1 MNKSSA
7 VEVID
12 LAHYWHVVRR
22 QLKKIIALSVVATII
37 AVLVVLSLTPKFSA
51 TTTLLIESEEARIL
65 SIEEVYGM
73 SGNSSEYLLTQFE
86 ILKSRALA
94 QRVVN
99 ELNLINEPEY
109 NPFHKM
115 HGKNFSLKALIIGDA
130 EPPTEAEVLA
140 KTVDTFWEFISISPV
155 RKTQLVKISVES
167 ESPELAAKASNAVAN
182 AYIQSQLEAKVGLT
196 KQAVDWLSER
206 MGGLKDRLND
216 SENKLQGFRD
226 DNKLVD
232 VKGVGTLIA
241 KELDHITEKLV
252 DARSSRLEYQST
264 YEQLQAIKELNYE
277 SLSDLPVILRN
288 PLVIKLRENESTA
301 ELKVS
306 ELSKRYGPKHP
317 RMIAAQSDL
326 VAVQH
331 SMLVQMKR
339 LANGIKND
347 FLTAKVQEKS
357 LGQALKNAKA
367 EVTSI
372 NRTEFALSGYVR
384 EVKGN
389 RTLYDTFLKRIRET
403 SETGSLQTANARII
417 DPAVMPQK
425 PVKPKKSLIVALVMV
440 MSLMFG
446 VALAFLLDALD
457 ATIKNAEEVD
467 HKLGFGLLGI
477 LPLLKTNKDK
487 IDVQQSPE
495 KAPIRAFVHG
505 DNTGFKESVR
515 TLRTGVTLASLESP
529 VQVML
534 FTSTVPGEGKTTT
547 SANFSAACGQ
557 MEKVLLIDADMRRPT
572 IAKQL
577 NLPANSK
584 GLSNA
589 VAYPDTLDESIHH
602 VEDLNIDVMPSGP
615 IPPNPLELLASKNFQ
630 AVLAQLKGRYQKIII
645 DSAPTH
651 IVSDA
656 AYLSTLVDGVV
667 YVIKADSTNDKLVK
681 SGLKRLDESNARIL
695 GVVLNQLDLEK
706 EAKYGGDYSYSY
718 GAYDYSTNS

>member
-1 MNKSSA
+1 MNKPSS

-22 QLKKIIALSVVATII
+22 QLKKIVALSLVATII
-37 AVLVVLSLTPKFSA
+37 SVLVVLSLTPKYSA

-94 QRVVN
+94 ERVVK
-99 ELNLINEPEY
+99 ELNLVNVAEY
-109 NPFHKM
+109 NPAHSSNAK
-115 HGKNFSLKALIIGDA
+115 GFSIKEMLLGES
-130 EPPTEAEVLA
+130 EPLTKEQILA
-140 KTVDTFWEFISISPV
+140 KTVDTFWEKISISPV

-167 ESPELAAKASNAVAN
+167 ESAQLAAKASNAVAT

-206 MGGLKDRLND
+206 MGGLKNRLNE
-216 SENKLQGFRD
+216 SEDKLQGFRD
-226 DNKLVD
+226 KNQLVD

-252 DARSSRLEYQST
+252 DARSNRLEFQST
-264 YEQLQAIKELNYE
+264 YQQLQNIKEINFE
-277 SLSDLPVILRN
+277 SLSGLPVILRH
-288 PLVIKLRENESTA
+288 PLVIKLRENESAA
-301 ELKVS
+301 ELKVA
-306 ELSKRYGPKHP
+306 ELSKRYGIKHP

-326 VAVQH
+326 LAVKN

-339 LANGIKND
+339 LASGIKND
-347 FLTAKVQEKS
+347 FLTAQVQEKA
-357 LGQALKNAKA
+357 LEKALKKAKE
-367 EVTSI
+367 EVTVI
-372 NRTEFALSGYVR
+372 NRTEFALSSYVR

-403 SETGSLQTANARII
+403 SETGSLQTANARIV
-417 DPAVMPQK
+417 DPAVMPNH
-425 PVKPKKSLIVALVMV
+425 PVKPKKKLIVALVMI
-440 MSLMFG
+440 MSLMLG

-457 ATIKNAEEVD
+457 ATIKNAEDID
-467 HKLGFGLLGI
+467 HKLGFALLGI
-477 LPLLKTNKDK
+477 LPLLKSTKEK
-487 IDVQQSPE
+487 IDTAINPE

-577 NLPANSK
+577 NIPASSK

-602 VEDLNIDVMPSGP
+602 IEDLGIDVMPSGP

-630 AVLAQLKGRYQKIII
+630 EVLAQLKGRYQKIII

-681 SGLKRLDESNARIL
+681 SGLRRLDESNARIL

>member
-1 MNKSSA
+1 
-7 VEVID
+7 
-12 LAHYWHVVRR
+12 
-22 QLKKIIALSVVATII
+22 
-37 AVLVVLSLTPKFSA
+37 
-51 TTTLLIESEEARIL
+51 
-65 SIEEVYGM
+65 
-73 SGNSSEYLLTQFE
+73 
-86 ILKSRALA
+86 
-94 QRVVN
+94 
-99 ELNLINEPEY
+99 
-109 NPFHKM
+109 
-115 HGKNFSLKALIIGDA
+115 
-130 EPPTEAEVLA
+130 
-140 KTVDTFWEFISISPV
+140 
-155 RKTQLVKISVES
+155 
-167 ESPELAAKASNAVAN
+167 
-182 AYIQSQLEAKVGLT
+182 
-196 KQAVDWLSER
+196 
-206 MGGLKDRLND
+206 
-216 SENKLQGFRD
+216 
-226 DNKLVD
+226 
-232 VKGVGTLIA
+232 
-241 KELDHITEKLV
+241 
-252 DARSSRLEYQST
+252 
-264 YEQLQAIKELNYE
+264 
-277 SLSDLPVILRN
+277 
-288 PLVIKLRENESTA
+288 
-301 ELKVS
+301 
-306 ELSKRYGPKHP
+306 
-317 RMIAAQSDL
+317 
-326 VAVQH
+326 
-331 SMLVQMKR
+331 
-339 LANGIKND
+339 
-347 FLTAKVQEKS
+347 
-357 LGQALKNAKA
+357 
-367 EVTSI
+367 
-372 NRTEFALSGYVR
+372 
-384 EVKGN
+384 
-389 RTLYDTFLKRIRET
+389 
-403 SETGSLQTANARII
+403 
-417 DPAVMPQK
+417 
-425 PVKPKKSLIVALVMV
+425 
-440 MSLMFG
+440 
-446 VALAFLLDALD
+446 LDALD

-477 LPLLKTNKDK
+477 LPLLKIAKDK
-487 IDVQQSPE
+487 VDVQQDPE

-505 DNTGFKESVR
+505 DNTGFRESVR

-667 YVIKADSTNDKLVK
+667 YVVKADSTNDKLVK

>member
-1 MNKSSA
+1 MNKPSA

-22 QLKKIIALSVVATII
+22 QLKKIIALSLVATII
-37 AVLVVLSLTPKFSA
+37 SVLVVLSLTPKYSA

-94 QRVVN
+94 ERVVK
-99 ELNLINEPEY
+99 ELNLVNVAEY
-109 NPFHKM
+109 NPVHPSNAK
-115 HGKNFSLKALIIGDA
+115 GFSLKKMILGESDPLTQEQI
-130 EPPTEAEVLA
+130 LA
-140 KTVDTFWEFISISPV
+140 KTVDTFWEKISISPV

-167 ESPELAAKASNAVAN
+167 ESAQLAAKASNAVAS

-206 MGGLKDRLND
+206 MGGLKNRLNE
-216 SENKLQGFRD
+216 SEDKLQGFRD
-226 DNKLVD
+226 KNQLVD

-252 DARSSRLEYQST
+252 DARSNRLEFQST
-264 YEQLQAIKELNYE
+264 YQQLQAIKEINFE
-277 SLSDLPVILRN
+277 SLSGLPVILRH
-288 PLVIKLRENESTA
+288 PLVIKLRENESAA
-301 ELKVS
+301 ELKVA
-306 ELSKRYGPKHP
+306 ELSKRYGAKHP

-326 VAVQH
+326 LAVKN

-339 LANGIKND
+339 LASGIKND
-347 FLTAKVQEKS
+347 FLTAQVQEKA
-357 LGQALKNAKA
+357 LEKALKKAKE
-367 EVTSI
+367 EVAVI
-372 NRTEFALSGYVR
+372 NKTEFALSSYVR

-403 SETGSLQTANARII
+403 SETGSLQTANARIV
-417 DPAVMPQK
+417 DPGVVPEK
-425 PVKPKKSLIVALVMV
+425 PVKPKKSLIVALVMI
-440 MSLMFG
+440 MSLMLG

-457 ATIKNAEEVD
+457 ATIKNAEDID
-467 HKLGFGLLGI
+467 HKLGFALLGI
-477 LPLLKTNKDK
+477 LPLLKSTKEKVDTAIN
-487 IDVQQSPE
+487 PE

-577 NLPANSK
+577 NIPASSK

-602 VEDLNIDVMPSGP
+602 IEDLGIDVMPSGP

-630 AVLAQLKGRYQKIII
+630 EVLAQLKGRYQKIII

-681 SGLKRLDESNARIL
+681 SGLRRLDESNARIL

-718 GAYDYSTNS
+718 GAYDYSTNT

>member
-22 QLKKIIALSVVATII
+22 QLKKIIALAAVITVLT
-37 AVLVVLSLTPKFSA
+37 VLVVLSLTPKYSA

-73 SGNSSEYLLTQFE
+73 SGKSSEYLLTQFE

-99 ELNLINEPEY
+99 DLKLVSVPEF
-109 NPFHKM
+109 NPYHAV
-115 HGKNFSLKALIIGDA
+115 HGKKFSIKEFIMGA
-130 EPPTEAEVLA
+130 PEAPSQEQILA
-140 KTVDTFWEFISISPV
+140 KTVDTFWEKISISPV

-167 ESPELAAKASNAVAN
+167 ESAELAAQASNAVAN

-206 MGGLKDRLND
+206 MGGLKNRLND
-216 SENKLQGFRD
+216 SESQLQAYRD
-226 DNKLVD
+226 KNKLVD
-232 VKGVGTLIA
+232 VQGVNTLIA
-241 KELDHITEKLV
+241 KELDRITEKLV
-252 DARSSRLEYQST
+252 DARSKKLEYQST
-264 YEQLQAIKELNYE
+264 FQQLQAITEINLA
-277 SLSDLPVILRN
+277 SLSNLPVILRH
-288 PLVIKLRENESTA
+288 PLVAKLGESESTA
-301 ELKVS
+301 ALKVA

-317 RMIAAQSDL
+317 RMVAAQSDL
-326 VAVQH
+326 QAVQ
-331 SMLVQMKR
+331 SSLLKQMKS
-339 LANGIKND
+339 LASGIEND
-347 FLTAKVQEKS
+347 FLV
-357 LGQALKNAKA
+357 AKA
-367 EVTSI
+367 QETSLEKAFQKVKSNVQNI
-372 NRTEFALSGYVR
+372 NRTEFALNGYVR
-384 EVKGN
+384 EVNGN
-389 RTLYDTFLKRIRET
+389 RALYETFLKRIRET
-403 SETGSLQTANARII
+403 SETGSLQTANARVV
-417 DPAVMPQK
+417 DPAVMPEK
-425 PVKPKKSLIVALVMV
+425 AVKPKKSLIVALALIV
-440 MSLMFG
+440 SLMFG

-467 HKLGFGLLGI
+467 HKLGFALLGI
-477 LPLLKTNKDK
+477 LPLLKGTKDK
-487 IDVQQSPE
+487 INVANEPK

-505 DNTGFKESVR
+505 EDSGFKESVR
-515 TLRTGVTLASLESP
+515 TLRTGLTLASLEDP
-529 VQVML
+529 VQVVL
-534 FTSTVPGEGKTTT
+534 FTSTVPGEGKTTA
-547 SANFSAACGQ
+547 SANLAAAYGQ
-557 MEKVLLIDADMRRPT
+557 MDNVLLIDADMRRPT

-577 NLPANSK
+577 NLPAGSK

-589 VAYPDTLDESIHH
+589 VAYPETMDESIHTI
-602 VEDLNIDVMPSGP
+602 EDLGIDVMPSGP
-615 IPPNPLELLASKNFQ
+615 IPPNPLELLASKNFS
-630 AVLAQLKGRYQKIII
+630 AILEKLKGRYQHIII

-651 IVSDA
+651 LVSDA

>member
-1 MNKSSA
+1 MNKPSA

-22 QLKKIIALSVVATII
+22 QLKKIVALSLVATII
-37 AVLVVLSLTPKFSA
+37 SVLVVLSLTPKYSA

-94 QRVVN
+94 ERVVK
-99 ELNLINEPEY
+99 ELNLVNVAEY
-109 NPFHKM
+109 NPAHSSNAK
-115 HGKNFSLKALIIGDA
+115 GFSIKEMLLGES
-130 EPPTEAEVLA
+130 EPLTKEQILA
-140 KTVDTFWEFISISPV
+140 KTVDSFWEKISISPV

-167 ESPELAAKASNAVAN
+167 ESAQLAAKASNAVAT

-206 MGGLKDRLND
+206 MGGLKNRLNE
-216 SENKLQGFRD
+216 SEDKLQGFRD
-226 DNKLVD
+226 KNQLVD

-252 DARSSRLEYQST
+252 DARSNRLEFQST
-264 YEQLQAIKELNYE
+264 YQQLQNIKEINFE
-277 SLSDLPVILRN
+277 SLSGLPVILRH
-288 PLVIKLRENESTA
+288 PLVIKLRENESAA
-301 ELKVS
+301 ELKVA
-306 ELSKRYGPKHP
+306 ELSKRYGAKHP

-326 VAVQH
+326 LAVKN

-339 LANGIKND
+339 LASGIKND
-347 FLTAKVQEKS
+347 FLTAQVQEKA
-357 LGQALKNAKA
+357 LEKALKKAKE
-367 EVTSI
+367 EVTVI
-372 NRTEFALSGYVR
+372 NRTEFALSSYVR

-403 SETGSLQTANARII
+403 SETGSLQTANARIV
-417 DPAVMPQK
+417 DPGVIPEK
-425 PVKPKKSLIVALVMV
+425 PVKPKKSLIVALVMI
-440 MSLMFG
+440 MSLMLG

-457 ATIKNAEEVD
+457 ATIKNAEDID
-467 HKLGFGLLGI
+467 HKLGFALLGI
-477 LPLLKTNKDK
+477 LPLLKSTKEK
-487 IDVQQSPE
+487 IDIAITPE

-577 NLPANSK
+577 NIPASSK

-602 VEDLNIDVMPSGP
+602 IEDLGIDVMPSGP

-630 AVLAQLKGRYQKIII
+630 EVLAQLKGRYQKIII

-681 SGLKRLDESNARIL
+681 SGLRRLDESNARIL

-718 GAYDYSTNS
+718 GAYDYSTNT

>member
-22 QLKKIIALSVVATII
+22 QLKKIIALASVITILT
-37 AVLVVLSLTPKFSA
+37 VLVVLSLTPKYSA

-73 SGNSSEYLLTQFE
+73 PGKSSEYLLTQFE

-94 QRVVN
+94 QRVVK
-99 ELNLINEPEY
+99 ELKLVGVPEF
-109 NPFHKM
+109 NPYHAA
-115 HGKNFSLKALIIGDA
+115 HGKKFSIKEFIMGEKE
-130 EPPTEAEVLA
+130 EPTQEQILA
-140 KTVDTFWEFISISPV
+140 KTVDTFWEVISISPV

-167 ESPELAAKASNAVAN
+167 ESAKMAAVASNAVAT

-206 MGGLKDRLND
+206 MGGLKTRLND
-216 SENKLQGFRD
+216 SENQLQAYRD
-226 DNKLVD
+226 KNKLVD
-232 VKGVGTLIA
+232 VKGVNTLVA
-241 KELDHITEKLV
+241 KELDRITEKLV
-252 DARSSRLEYQST
+252 DARSKKLEYQST
-264 YEQLQAIKELNYE
+264 FQQLQAITEVNLA
-277 SLSDLPVILRN
+277 SLSNLPVILRH
-288 PLVIKLRENESTA
+288 PLVAKLGESESTA
-301 ELKVS
+301 ALKVA

-317 RMIAAQSDL
+317 RMVAAQSDL
-326 VAVQH
+326 QAVQ
-331 SMLVQMKR
+331 SSLLKQMKR
-339 LANGIKND
+339 LANGIEND
-347 FLTAKVQEKS
+347 FLMAKTQEAALEKAFQKVKSSVQ
-357 LGQALKNAKA
+357 N
-367 EVTSI
+367 I
-372 NRTEFALSGYVR
+372 NRTEFALNGYVR
-384 EVKGN
+384 EVRGN
-389 RTLYDTFLKRIRET
+389 RALYETFLKRIRET
-403 SETGSLQTANARII
+403 SETGSLQTANARIV
-417 DPAVMPQK
+417 DPGVMADK
-425 PVKPKKSLIVALVMV
+425 PVKPKKSLIVALALIV
-440 MSLMFG
+440 SLMFG

-467 HKLGFGLLGI
+467 HKLGFALLGI
-477 LPLLKTNKDK
+477 LPLLKGMKDK
-487 IDVQQSPE
+487 IDVTQEPN

-505 DNTGFKESVR
+505 ESAGFKESVR
-515 TLRTGVTLASLESP
+515 TLRTGLTLASLEAP

-547 SANFSAACGQ
+547 SANLATAYGQ

-572 IAKQL
+572 VAKQL
-577 NLPANSK
+577 NLSAGSK

-589 VAYPDTLDESIHH
+589 VAYPETLDESIHSI
-602 VEDLNIDVMPSGP
+602 EDLGIDVMPSGP
-615 IPPNPLELLASKNFQ
+615 IPPNPLELLASKNFNE
-630 AVLAQLKGRYQKIII
+630 VLERLKSRYDRIII

-651 IVSDA
+651 LVSDA

-667 YVIKADSTNDKLVK
+667 YVVKADSTNDKLVK
-681 SGLKRLDESNARIL
+681 SGLNRLDESNARIL

>member
-22 QLKKIIALSVVATII
+22 QLKKIIALAAVITILT
-37 AVLVVLSLTPKFSA
+37 VLVVLSLTPKYSA

-73 SGNSSEYLLTQFE
+73 SGKSSEYLLTQFE

-94 QRVVN
+94 QRVVK
-99 ELNLINEPEY
+99 ELKLVNVAEF
-109 NPFHKM
+109 NPYHVA
-115 HGKNFSLKALIIGDA
+115 HGKKFSIKELIMGAA
-130 EPPTEAEVLA
+130 EAPTQEQILA
-140 KTVDTFWEFISISPV
+140 KTVDTFWEKISISPV

-167 ESPELAAKASNAVAN
+167 ESPDMAAKASNAVAT
-182 AYIQSQLEAKVGLT
+182 AYILSQLEAKVGLT

-206 MGGLKDRLND
+206 MGGLKTRLND
-216 SENKLQGFRD
+216 SENQLQAYRD
-226 DNKLVD
+226 KNKLVD
-232 VKGVGTLIA
+232 VQGVNTLIA
-241 KELDHITEKLV
+241 KELDRITEKLV
-252 DARSSRLEYQST
+252 DARSKKLEYQST
-264 YEQLQAIKELNYE
+264 FQQLQAITEVNLA
-277 SLSDLPVILRN
+277 SLSNLPVILRH
-288 PLVIKLRENESTA
+288 PLVTKLGESESTA
-301 ELKVS
+301 ALKVA

-317 RMIAAQSDL
+317 RMVAAQSDL
-326 VAVQH
+326 QAVQ
-331 SMLVQMKR
+331 SSLLKQMKR
-339 LANGIKND
+339 LANGIEND
-347 FLTAKVQEKS
+347 FLVAKTQEAALEKAFQKVKSSVQ
-357 LGQALKNAKA
+357 N
-367 EVTSI
+367 I
-372 NRTEFALSGYVR
+372 NRTEFALNGYVR
-384 EVKGN
+384 EVRGN
-389 RTLYDTFLKRIRET
+389 RALYDTFLKRIRET
-403 SETGSLQTANARII
+403 SETGSLQTANARIV
-417 DPAVMPQK
+417 DPAVMPDK
-425 PVKPKKSLIVALVMV
+425 PVKPKKSLIVALALIV
-440 MSLMFG
+440 SLMFG

-467 HKLGFGLLGI
+467 HKLGFALLGI
-477 LPLLKTNKDK
+477 LPLLKGLKDK
-487 IDVQQSPE
+487 IDVTQQPN
-495 KAPIRAFVHG
+495 KAPIRAFMHG
-505 DNTGFKESVR
+505 DNSGFKESVR
-515 TLRTGVTLASLESP
+515 TLRTGLTLASLEAP

-547 SANFSAACGQ
+547 SANLAAAYGQ

-572 IAKQL
+572 VAKQL
-577 NLPANSK
+577 NLPAGSK

-589 VAYPDTLDESIHH
+589 VAYPETLDESVHH
-602 VEDLNIDVMPSGP
+602 IEDLGIDVMPSGP
-615 IPPNPLELLASKNFQ
+615 IPPNPLELLASKNFNE
-630 AVLAQLKGRYQKIII
+630 VLENLKGRYDRIII

-667 YVIKADSTNDKLVK
+667 YVVKADSTNDKLVK

>member
-22 QLKKIIALSVVATII
+22 QLKKIIALSIVATII

-94 QRVVN
+94 ERVVN

-109 NPFHKM
+109 NPYHRAHSK
-115 HGKNFSLKALIIGDA
+115 KFSLKALIMGDA

-140 KTVDTFWEFISISPV
+140 KTVDTFWAFISVSPL

-167 ESPELAAKASNAVAN
+167 ESPELAARASNAVAN

-216 SENKLQGFRD
+216 SESELQGFRD
-226 DNKLVD
+226 KNQLVD

-241 KELDHITEKLV
+241 KEIDHITEKLI
-252 DARSSRLEYQST
+252 DARSKRLEYQST
-264 YEQLQAIKELNYE
+264 YQQLKSIKELNYD

-288 PLVIKLRENESTA
+288 PLVIKLRENESGA

-306 ELSKRYGPKHP
+306 ELSKRYGPRHP
-317 RMIAAQSDL
+317 RMVAAQSDL
-326 VAVQH
+326 AAVQH

-339 LANGIKND
+339 LASGIKNN
-347 FLTAKVQEKS
+347 FLTASIQEAS
-357 LGQALKNAKA
+357 LEEALKKAKT
-367 EVTSI
+367 EVTVI
-372 NRTEFALSGYVR
+372 NRTEFALSAFVR
-384 EVKGN
+384 EVRGN
-389 RTLYDTFLKRIRET
+389 RVLYETFLERIRET
-403 SETGSLQTANARII
+403 SETGSLQTANARIV
-417 DPAVMPQK
+417 DPGVVPTK
-425 PVKPKKSLIVALVMV
+425 PDKPKKSLIVALVML
-440 MSLMFG
+440 MSLIFG

-477 LPLLKTNKDK
+477 LPLLKANKNKVDA
-487 IDVQQSPE
+487 QQTPE
-495 KAPIRAFVHG
+495 KAPVRAFVHG
-505 DNTGFKESVR
+505 EDTGFKESVR

-630 AVLAQLKGRYQKIII
+630 TVLAQLKGRYQKIII

-681 SGLKRLDESNARIL
+681 SGLKRLDDSNARIL

>member
-22 QLKKIIALSVVATII
+22 QLKKIIALAAVITILT
-37 AVLVVLSLTPKFSA
+37 VLVVLSLTPKYSA

-73 SGNSSEYLLTQFE
+73 SGKSSEYLLTQFE

-94 QRVVN
+94 QRVVK
-99 ELNLINEPEY
+99 ELNLVSVAEF
-109 NPFHKM
+109 NPYHTA
-115 HGKNFSLKALIIGDA
+115 HGKKFSIKEFIMGAGEA
-130 EPPTEAEVLA
+130 PTQEQILA
-140 KTVDTFWEFISISPV
+140 KTVDTFWATISISPV

-167 ESPELAAKASNAVAN
+167 ESPDMAAKASNAVAT

-206 MGGLKDRLND
+206 MGGLKTRLND
-216 SENKLQGFRD
+216 SENQLQAYRD
-226 DNKLVD
+226 KNKLVD
-232 VKGVGTLIA
+232 VQGVNTLIA
-241 KELDHITEKLV
+241 KELDRITEKLV
-252 DARSSRLEYQST
+252 DARSKKLEYQST
-264 YEQLQAIKELNYE
+264 FQQLQAITEVNLA
-277 SLSDLPVILRN
+277 SLSNLPVILRH
-288 PLVIKLRENESTA
+288 PLVTKLGESESTA
-301 ELKVS
+301 ALKVA

-317 RMIAAQSDL
+317 RMVAAQSDL
-326 VAVQH
+326 QAVQ
-331 SMLVQMKR
+331 SSLLKQMKS
-339 LANGIKND
+339 LANGIEND
-347 FLTAKVQEKS
+347 FLVAKTQEASLEKAFQKVKSSVQ
-357 LGQALKNAKA
+357 N
-367 EVTSI
+367 I
-372 NRTEFALSGYVR
+372 NRTEFALNGYVR

-389 RTLYDTFLKRIRET
+389 RALYETFLKRIRET
-403 SETGSLQTANARII
+403 SETGSLQTANARIV
-417 DPAVMPQK
+417 DPAVKPIY
-425 PVKPKKSLIVALVMV
+425 PVKPKKKLIVALALV

-467 HKLGFGLLGI
+467 HKLGFALLGI
-477 LPLLKTNKDK
+477 LPLLKGMKDK
-487 IDVQQSPE
+487 IDVTQEPN

-505 DNTGFKESVR
+505 EAAGFKESVR
-515 TLRTGVTLASLESP
+515 TLRTGLTLASLEAP

-547 SANFSAACGQ
+547 SANLAAAYGQ

-572 IAKQL
+572 VAKQL
-577 NLPANSK
+577 NLAAGSK

-589 VAYPDTLDESIHH
+589 VAYPETLDESIHSI
-602 VEDLNIDVMPSGP
+602 EDLGLDVMPSGP
-615 IPPNPLELLASKNFQ
+615 IPPNPLELLASKNFNE
-630 AVLAQLKGRYQKIII
+630 VLEKLKGRYDRIII

-651 IVSDA
+651 LVSDA

-667 YVIKADSTNDKLVK
+667 YVVKADSTNDKLVK
-681 SGLKRLDESNARIL
+681 SGLNRLDESNARIL

>member
-1 MNKSSA
+1 MNKASA

-12 LAHYWHVVRR
+12 LKHYWHVVRR

-73 SGNSSEYLLTQFE
+73 QGNSREYLLTQFE

-94 QRVVN
+94 ERVVK
-99 ELNLINEPEY
+99 ELNLVNQPEY
-109 NPFHKM
+109 NPYHKAN
-115 HGKNFSLKALIIGDA
+115 GKKFSIKALLVGEP
-130 EPPTEAEVLA
+130 EPPTQEKIIA
-140 KTVDTFWEFISISPV
+140 KTVGVFWDKISISPV

-167 ESPELAAKASNAVAN
+167 ESPELAAQASNAVAN

-206 MGGLKDRLND
+206 MGGLKSRLNN

-226 DNKLVD
+226 KNHLVD
-232 VKGVGTLIA
+232 VKGVSTLIA

-252 DARSSRLEYQST
+252 DARSKRLEYQST
-264 YEQLQAIKELNYE
+264 YQQLQSIKELNYE

-326 VAVQH
+326 AAVQH

-339 LANGIKND
+339 LASGIKND
-347 FLTAKVQEKS
+347 FLSAKVQETS
-357 LGQALKNAKA
+357 LEEALKKAKA
-367 EVTSI
+367 EVTII

-389 RTLYDTFLKRIRET
+389 RTLYETFLKRIRET
-403 SETGSLQTANARII
+403 SETGSLQTANARIT
-417 DPAVMPQK
+417 DPGMVPEK
-425 PVKPKKSLIVALVMV
+425 PIKPKKKIIVALVMI

-446 VALAFLLDALD
+446 VVLAFLLDALD

-477 LPLLKTNKDK
+477 LPLLKANKDNAALA
-487 IDVQQSPE
+487 PE
-495 KAPIRAFVHG
+495 KAPVRAFVHG
-505 DNTGFKESVR
+505 DNVGFKESVR

-529 VQVML
+529 VQIML

>member
-22 QLKKIIALSVVATII
+22 QLKKIIALAAVITILT
-37 AVLVVLSLTPKFSA
+37 VLVVLSLTPKYSA

-73 SGNSSEYLLTQFE
+73 SGKSREYLLTQFE

-94 QRVVN
+94 QRVVK
-99 ELNLINEPEY
+99 ELKLVNLPEY
-109 NPFHKM
+109 NPYHAA
-115 HGKNFSLKALIIGDA
+115 HGKKFSIKAFLFGAA
-130 EPPTEAEVLA
+130 EAPTQEQVIVA
-140 KTVDTFWEFISISPV
+140 TVGTFWKAISISPV

-167 ESPELAAKASNAVAN
+167 ESPEMAAKASNAVAT

-206 MGGLKDRLND
+206 MGGLKTRLND
-216 SENKLQGFRD
+216 SENQLQAYRD
-226 DNKLVD
+226 KNKLVD
-232 VKGVGTLIA
+232 VQGVNTLIA
-241 KELDHITEKLV
+241 KELDRITEKLV
-252 DARSSRLEYQST
+252 DARSKKLEYQST
-264 YEQLQAIKELNYE
+264 FQQLQAITEVNLA
-277 SLSDLPVILRN
+277 SLSNLPVILRN
-288 PLVIKLRENESTA
+288 PLVAKLGASESTA
-301 ELKVS
+301 ALKVA

-317 RMIAAQSDL
+317 RMVAAQSDL
-326 VAVQH
+326 QAVQ
-331 SMLVQMKR
+331 SSLLKQMKR
-339 LANGIKND
+339 LANGIEND
-347 FLTAKVQEKS
+347 FLVAKTQEASLEKAFQKVKSSVQ
-357 LGQALKNAKA
+357 N
-367 EVTSI
+367 I
-372 NRTEFALSGYVR
+372 NRTEFALNGYVR
-384 EVKGN
+384 EVNGN
-389 RTLYDTFLKRIRET
+389 RALYETFLKRIRET
-403 SETGSLQTANARII
+403 SETGSLQTANARIV
-417 DPAVMPQK
+417 DPAVKPAY
-425 PVKPKKSLIVALVMV
+425 PVKPKKKLIVMLALVV
-440 MSLMFG
+440 SLMFG

-467 HKLGFGLLGI
+467 HKLGFALLGI
-477 LPLLKTNKDK
+477 LPLLKGMKDK
-487 IDVQQSPE
+487 IDVTQEPN

-505 DNTGFKESVR
+505 ESAGFKESVR
-515 TLRTGVTLASLESP
+515 TLRTGLTLASLEAP

-547 SANFSAACGQ
+547 SANLATAYGQ

-572 IAKQL
+572 VAKQL
-577 NLPANSK
+577 NLSAGSK

-589 VAYPDTLDESIHH
+589 VAYPETLDESIHSI
-602 VEDLNIDVMPSGP
+602 EDLGIDVMPSGP
-615 IPPNPLELLASKNFQ
+615 IPPNPLELLASKNFNE
-630 AVLAQLKGRYQKIII
+630 VLEKLKSRYDRIII

-651 IVSDA
+651 LVSDA

-667 YVIKADSTNDKLVK
+667 YVVKADSTNDKLVK
-681 SGLKRLDESNARIL
+681 SGLNRLDESNARIL

>member
-1 MNKSSA
+1 MNKPSA

-22 QLKKIIALSVVATII
+22 QLKKIVALSLVATII
-37 AVLVVLSLTPKFSA
+37 SVLVVLSLTPKYSA

-94 QRVVN
+94 ERVVK
-99 ELNLINEPEY
+99 ELNLVSVAEY
-109 NPFHKM
+109 NPAHSANTK
-115 HGKNFSLKALIIGDA
+115 GFSIKEMLLG
-130 EPPTEAEVLA
+130 EPEPLTKEQILA
-140 KTVDTFWEFISISPV
+140 KTVDTFWEKISISPV

-167 ESPELAAKASNAVAN
+167 ESAQLAAKASNAVAT

-206 MGGLKDRLND
+206 MGGLKNRLNE
-216 SENKLQGFRD
+216 SEDKLQGFRD
-226 DNKLVD
+226 KNQLVD

-252 DARSSRLEYQST
+252 DARSNRLEFQST
-264 YEQLQAIKELNYE
+264 YQQLQNIKEINFE
-277 SLSDLPVILRN
+277 SLSGLPVILRH
-288 PLVIKLRENESTA
+288 PLVIKLRENESAA
-301 ELKVS
+301 ELKVA
-306 ELSKRYGPKHP
+306 ELSKRYGAKHP

-326 VAVQH
+326 LAVKN

-339 LANGIKND
+339 LASGIKND
-347 FLTAKVQEKS
+347 FLTAQVQEKA
-357 LGQALKNAKA
+357 LEKALKKAKE
-367 EVTSI
+367 EVTVI
-372 NRTEFALSGYVR
+372 NRTEFALSSYVR

-403 SETGSLQTANARII
+403 SETGSLQTANARIV
-417 DPAVMPQK
+417 DPGVIPEK
-425 PVKPKKSLIVALVMV
+425 PVKPKKSLIVALVMI
-440 MSLMFG
+440 MSLMLG

-457 ATIKNAEEVD
+457 ATIKNAEDID
-467 HKLGFGLLGI
+467 HKLGFALLGI
-477 LPLLKTNKDK
+477 LPLLKSTKEK
-487 IDVQQSPE
+487 IDIAITPE

-505 DNTGFKESVR
+505 NNTGFKESVR

-577 NLPANSK
+577 NIPASSK

-602 VEDLNIDVMPSGP
+602 IEDLGIDVMPSGP

-630 AVLAQLKGRYQKIII
+630 EVLAQLKGRYQKIII

-681 SGLKRLDESNARIL
+681 SGLRRLDESNARIL

-718 GAYDYSTNS
+718 GAYDYSTNT

>member
-94 QRVVN
+94 ERVVN
-99 ELNLINEPEY
+99 ELNLTRVPEY
-109 NPFHKM
+109 NPYHKA
-115 HGKNFSLKALIIGDA
+115 HGKKFSLKALLLGKP
-130 EPPTEAEVLA
+130 EPPTELEITA
-140 KTVDTFWEFISISPV
+140 KTVDTFWKFISISPV

-167 ESPELAAKASNAVAN
+167 KSPELAAKASNAVAN

-206 MGGLKDRLND
+206 MGGLKDRLSD

-326 VAVQH
+326 AAVQH

-339 LANGIKND
+339 LASGIKND

-357 LGQALKNAKA
+357 LGQALKKAKA

-403 SETGSLQTANARII
+403 SETGSLQTANARIV

-477 LPLLKTNKDK
+477 LPLLKANKDK
-487 IDVQQSPE
+487 VDVQQEPE

-681 SGLKRLDESNARIL
+681 SGLKRLDDSNARIL